1 LYVPSEHTL
10 GSLGRFKKYKDV
22 IVAGC
27 RMNGAEIDNL
37 EVQKRQRPPISG
49 RHQDGSLKEH
59 FDAIDVEHEE
69 RCAAQGKIPRKY
81 R

>member
-1 LYVPSEHTL
+1 
-10 GSLGRFKKYKDV
+10 
-22 IVAGC
+22 
-27 RMNGAEIDNL
+27 MNGAEMIDNL

-49 RHQDGSLKEH
+49 RHRKRIPLKEH

-69 RCAAQGKIPRKY
+69 SCAALRKIPRKY